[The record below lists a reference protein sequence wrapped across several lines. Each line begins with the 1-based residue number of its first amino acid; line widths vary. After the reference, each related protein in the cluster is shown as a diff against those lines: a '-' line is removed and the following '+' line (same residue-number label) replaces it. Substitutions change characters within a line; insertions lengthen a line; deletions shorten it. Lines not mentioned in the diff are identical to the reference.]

1 MNSVNQT
8 RISAEIDLENSV
20 MGQLRQMA
28 VGMSITIAILAY
40 FEANGD
46 IMQNRLALGSVILL
60 FFTSIMIGVMGLITY
75 NRRREQLI
83 ADGVINIDRTI
94 NKWYIFVG
102 ITTVVSLMGASLA
115 IIMNKYRKSRR

>member
-60 FFTSIMIGVMGLITY
+60 FFTSIMIGVMGLVTY
-75 NRRREQLI
+75 NRRRNQLI
-83 ADGVINIDRTI
+83 ADGVINIDRTV
-94 NKWYIFVG
+94 NKWYILVG
-102 ITTVVSLMGASLA
+102 ITTVLSLMGASLA

>member
-60 FFTSIMIGVMGLITY
+60 FFTSIMIGVMGLVTY
-75 NRRREQLI
+75 NRRRNQLI

-94 NKWYIFVG
+94 NKWYILVG
-102 ITTVVSLMGASLA
+102 ITTVLSLMGASLA

>member
-60 FFTSIMIGVMGLITY
+60 FCTSIMIGVMGLITY